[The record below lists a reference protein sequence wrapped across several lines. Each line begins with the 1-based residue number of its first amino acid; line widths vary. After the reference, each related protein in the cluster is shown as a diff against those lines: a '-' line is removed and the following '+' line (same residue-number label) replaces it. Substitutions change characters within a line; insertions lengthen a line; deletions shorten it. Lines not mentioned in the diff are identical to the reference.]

1 VTDEKFK
8 DVFEKMKALPD
19 VFGIAYVDG
28 VFLIA
33 MELIAMEGADERF
46 QEADFEGCRARL
58 ISYFHFRLLDDQYK
72 LWEEGP
78 AVPKRRSPEEELQQF
93 LPPGAKIV
101 SVVGDDVTF
110 TLKLKKPLASV
121 DIHIPDISK
130 EPAPRD

>member
-1 VTDEKFK
+1 MTDEERAAS
-8 DVFEKMKALPD
+8 VIEKIKALPD

-28 VFLIA
+28 VY
-33 MELIAMEGADERF
+33 LIAMEGADERF

-72 LWEEGP
+72 LWEAGP

-110 TLKLKKPLASV
+110 TLKLAKPLSSV
-121 DIHIPDISK
+121 DLHIPNISK
-130 EPAPRD
+130 EPDSRD